1 MTTMEIIKSI
11 DSDTYERIVELLE
24 ERNLYGDYF
33 YTVEEVA
40 EIVGVSVEAVQ
51 YVDRAENSDC

>member
-11 DSDTYERIVELLE
+11 DSDTYNRIAELLD
-24 ERNLYGDYF
+24 ERDLYGDYF